1 LKGKHNQTGEGNEQ
15 NHLVSKMEIE
25 TIKKPQRETIL
36 EIGNLQKRPGVIHTN
51 ITNKIQEIKRESQV
65 QKIP

>member
-1 LKGKHNQTGEGNEQ
+1 MKGKHNQTGEGNEQ